1 MTYHVSSAQF
11 RRSTA
16 GMFAVFLCAALLPAL
31 AAVEDDLPPELAQ
44 LHTAGKY
51 QELVRG
57 LEVALK
63 TQPESAA
70 LHYWLGRAYYEL
82 RDYDRAEDSL
92 DRATELAPDRSEY
105 FDWLGKASGRRAQ
118 QANPFSA
125 MSLARKTHRSFE
137 TAVRLAPTNVEA
149 QRDLIRY
156 LLNAPGFLGGG
167 EDKAL
172 KQIQALSIV
181 DGVDGML
188 ARAEYYISRKKPDL
202 AAAEYQRILK
212 TDVRRIGVQM
222 EIAEFY
228 RDRGDAG
235 QMRAVVD
242 AAAKRGPNDPR
253 LEYYRGVALVLA
265 KEDSAAAEKHL
276 RAYLQTVPDSS
287 QVPSHASAHVWLG
300 RLYEAEG
307 KSDQAAAAY
316 QAALSVNPREEDAR
330 KGLDRV
336 RKQ

>member
-1 MTYHVSSAQF
+1 M
-11 RRSTA
+11 
-16 GMFAVFLCAALLPAL
+16 LPAL

-44 LHTAGKY
+44 LHNAGKY
-51 QELVRG
+51 QELAKG
-57 LEVALK
+57 LEAALQA
-63 TQPESAA
+63 QPQSAA

-82 RDYDRAEDSL
+82 HDYNRAEASL
-92 DRATELAPDRSEY
+92 GRATELVPGRSEY

-137 TAVRLAPTNVEA
+137 TAVRLAPTNIEA

-188 ARAEYYISRKKPDL
+188 ARAEYYVTRKKFDL
-202 AAAEYQRILK
+202 AAAEYQKILK
-212 TDVRRIGVQM
+212 TGVRRAGVLM

-228 RDRGDAG
+228 RDHEDAG
-235 QMRAVVD
+235 QMQAAVD
-242 AAAKRGPNDPR
+242 AAAKLAPNDAR

-265 KEDSAAAEKHL
+265 RKDPAGAEKHL
-276 RAYLQTVPDSS
+276 RTYLQTVPDGS

-300 RLYEAEG
+300 KLYEAEG
-307 KSDQAAAAY
+307 KRDQAAAAY
-316 QAALSVNPREEDAR
+316 QSALSLNPRDDDAR

-336 RKQ
+336 RKK